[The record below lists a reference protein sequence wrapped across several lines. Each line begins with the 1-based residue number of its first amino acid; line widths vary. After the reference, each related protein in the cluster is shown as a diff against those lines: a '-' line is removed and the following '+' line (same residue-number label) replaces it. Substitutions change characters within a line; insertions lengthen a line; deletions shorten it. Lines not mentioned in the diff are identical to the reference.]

1 MSVVKAKLT
10 LFFLYFLSFFPLKAI
25 NLLGSMAGYVL
36 SITPNSLRSVTKI
49 NLTICFPSK
58 TEKEIHILTRKSL
71 KESSKSFFESGK
83 CWVTYPRIPINQII
97 EVEGKSLVLNSL
109 KEGNGVILFT
119 PHMGNI
125 EILLRYLAENFNCT
139 VPYTPSKM
147 ASLDI
152 FVRRARELMGANMV
166 TASSSGVKTLFSSLK
181 KKGLI
186 IIASDQVP
194 KRENGL
200 IANFFGTQA
209 LSVSLIS
216 SLAIRTK
223 SACHSVF
230 CIRLKKGKG
239 FKIIFNKKISDMNV
253 LSTQEGVN
261 LMNKEL
267 EECIMMAPEQY
278 AWEYKR
284 FKHSVFKNPY

>member
-36 SITPNSLRSVTKI
+36 SITPNSLRNVTKI
-49 NLTICFPSK
+49 NLKICFPGK
-58 TEKEIHILTRKSL
+58 TEAAIRILTRNSL
-71 KESSKSFFESGK
+71 KESAKSFFESGK

-97 EVEGKSLVLNSL
+97 EVEGKSLVLDSL

-139 VPYTPSKM
+139 VPYTPAKIP
-147 ASLDI
+147 SLDT
-152 FVRRARELMGANMV
+152 FVKRSRELMGANMV
-166 TASSSGVKTLFSSLK
+166 PASSGVKTLFSSLK

-194 KRENGL
+194 KRKNGL

-230 CIRLKKGKG
+230 CIRLEKGKG
-239 FKIIFNKKISDMNV
+239 FKIIFNK
-253 LSTQEGVN
+253 E
-261 LMNKEL
+261 
-267 EECIMMAPEQY
+267 
-278 AWEYKR
+278 
-284 FKHSVFKNPY
+284 

>member
-1 MSVVKAKLT
+1 MSAVKSKLT
-10 LFFLYFLSFFPLKAI
+10 LFFLYFLSIFPLKAL
-25 NLLGSMAGYVL
+25 NLLGSMVGYVL
-36 SITPNSLRSVTKI
+36 SITPNNLRNATKI
-49 NLTICFPSK
+49 NLKICFPAK
-58 TEKEIHILTRKSL
+58 TEEEIHILTRNSL

-83 CWVTYPRIPINQII
+83 CWVTYPRITINPIL

-125 EILLRYLAENFNCT
+125 EVLLRYIAENFNCT
-139 VPYTPSKM
+139 APYTPAKIP
-147 ASLDI
+147 SLDI
-152 FVRRARELMGANMV
+152 FVKNAREMMGANMV
-166 TASSSGVKTLFSSLK
+166 AASSSGVKTLFSSLK
-181 KKGLI
+181 KKGVI

-194 KRENGL
+194 KRKNGL
-200 IANFFGTQA
+200 MANFFGTQA

-223 SACHSVF
+223 SACHSVC
-230 CIRLKKGKG
+230 CIRLEKGKG

-261 LMNKEL
+261 LMNREL

-284 FKHSVFKNPY
+284 FKHSVFENPY